1 LRICSIERLGA
12 DGTAEG
18 VGSGDARNAGA
29 VGAGAGDGT
38 GAIDA
43 TKTALASENARI
55 MGFCLSD
62 TKRTSFW
69 FHRIIVYVATRE
81 NLYPQRR

>member
-1 LRICSIERLGA
+1 MDRLGP

-18 VGSGDARNAGA
+18 VGNGAARNEGA
-29 VGAGAGDGT
+29 VGAGAGDGA

-55 MGFCLSD
+55 MGFCLKD

-69 FHRIIVYVATRE
+69 FHRNIVYVATRQ
-81 NLYPQRR
+81 NLYPQR